1 MGGDEGIGLSAA
13 AAADIIAGEERKGR
27 SEDICPSF
35 GGGDEGI
42 GVDLSAAAAADIIA
56 GERRQGRSEDICPSF
71 GGKTTKMATPISLSH
86 DTQLRFCSG
95 YLWVF
100 VFFLFSLSVNN

>member
-71 GGKTTKMATPISLSH
+71 GGKTTKMTTPISLSH
-86 DTQLRFCSG
+86 DTQGQLRFCSG

-100 VFFLFSLSVNN
+100 VFFLSVNN